1 MPGPR
6 VTSAHLELALPR
18 ATLEVL
24 LLRHGLVRQV
34 LLVTQEP
41 EALLAMQETRADQV
55 ELVEQ
60 HLIHGQVPLEQQEP
74 PVTPGLLVLL
84 VRAQQPE
91 IQVALLLLTGQ
102 DLLVLQELQATLV
115 QLATLEPEPHLAAQ
129 VEQHRLAGPVLP
141 ERQEPQEMLVL
152 LATQEH
158 QGRLE
163 LLERLVEAHYSV

>member
-1 MPGPR
+1 MPEQR

-18 ATLEVL
+18 ATLEALLLHHGRVL
-24 LLRHGLVRQV
+24 LVR
-34 LLVTQEP
+34 LVTQEL
-41 EALLAMQETRADQV
+41 EAPLAMQETQADQV
-55 ELVEQ
+55 EPVER
-60 HLIHGQVPLEQQEP
+60 HLIHGQVLLEQQEP
-74 PVTPGLLVLL
+74 LVTSGLLVLL

-102 DLLVLQELQATLV
+102 DLLVLQELRATLV
-115 QLATLEPEPHLAAQ
+115 HQETLEPEPHLAAQ
-129 VEQHRLAGPVLP
+129 VEQHQLAGLVLP

-163 LLERLVEAHYSV
+163 LLGRLVEAHYSV